1 MVGTGKVNPLPAR
14 SVAWRARREVSP
26 LLAELVS
33 CLASTERISPLLV
46 ELVSQSI
53 SQFGGISQSI
63 CQFGGVIWAPGAINP
78 VPMWLPTMA

>member
-1 MVGTGKVNPLPAR
+1 MNPLPAELVSCLASTER
-14 SVAWRARREVSP
+14 VSP

-33 CLASTERISPLLV
+33 CLASTERVSPLLV

-53 SQFGGISQSI
+53 CQFGGVSQSI

-78 VPMWLPTMA
+78 VPMWLPTMT